1 MQLLLLLLAL
11 AGAALAVA
19 GLIQGSR
26 WLALAGAAAALGA
39 TAFQY
44 FVGDRRSAAQDE
56 RGPVRDGD
64 ADLAGPRALDGGEA
78 VGPRTPGARLAVESR
93 LTPLALALATAVVYF
108 FSNPR
113 PQTYFDYT
121 FRIAG
126 ALLDGRLGMAEQPPS
141 WLNEMVPHGGRFY
154 SVFPLGSVLSMLP
167 AALLKRAGVFDAYPA
182 ALAAAAVAAAIALLL
197 YLVSLRYD
205 LTARKRLLLVLSV
218 PFGTWTWCNLSF
230 GGSWQ
235 VALGLA
241 VVGQLGAL
249 YFTLVRRNPV
259 AAGLF
264 FALAFGNR
272 TEVILLAPVFMY
284 LACRDSITSPRAGAA
299 LRPREIARHWPTLLK
314 FSAAPALLGA
324 ATLAYNYAR
333 FGSPL
338 DFGYARIPGVLDE
351 PWYRDGLFSL
361 SAVPRN
367 ARAMLY
373 ETWRVSDGRPYL
385 VPKGFG
391 GSIFLAS
398 PLLLLI
404 FRRGARAFDLKL
416 AAWAAIA
423 LLTCVLWLHGNPGGW
438 QFSYRYAM
446 ILLPWMF
453 LLLAET
459 GPSRATAAE
468 AALAS
473 VSVAVNAYA
482 TYLYHWTDY
491 VRP

>member
-1 MQLLLLLLAL
+1 
-11 AGAALAVA
+11 
-19 GLIQGSR
+19 
-26 WLALAGAAAALGA
+26 
-39 TAFQY
+39 
-44 FVGDRRSAAQDE
+44 
-56 RGPVRDGD
+56 
-64 ADLAGPRALDGGEA
+64 PRAA
-78 VGPRTPGARLAVESR
+78 GARLARPSKIA
-93 LTPLALALATAVVYF
+93 PLALALVAALVYF

-126 ALLDGRLGMAEQPPS
+126 ALLDGRLGVTEQPPS

-154 SVFPLGSVLSMLP
+154 SVFPLGGVLSMLP
-167 AALLKRAGVFDAYPA
+167 AALLNRAGVVETYPA
-182 ALAAAAVAAAIALLL
+182 AFVAAFVAGAIALLL

-205 LTARKRLLLVLSV
+205 LTVRKRLLLVLFV

-249 YFTLVRRNPV
+249 YFTLVRPRPA
-259 AAGLF
+259 AAGLC

-284 LACRDSITSPRAGAA
+284 LACRDSIKSW
-299 LRPREIARHWPTLLK
+299 RETPAQWPALLK
-314 FSAAPALLGA
+314 FSAAPLLLGA
-324 ATLAYNYAR
+324 ATLAYNYLR
-333 FGSPL
+333 FGSPF

-351 PWYRDGLFSL
+351 PWYKDGLFSL

-373 ETWRVSDGRPYL
+373 EAWRASESRPYL

-404 FRRGARAFDLKL
+404 FRRGARHFDLKIV
-416 AAWAAIA
+416 AWASIA
-423 LLTCVLWLHGNPGGW
+423 LLTSVLWLHGNPGGW

-446 ILLPWMF
+446 ILLPWLF

-459 GPSRATAAE
+459 GPSRATATE
-468 AALAS
+468 TALAS

-482 TYLYHWTDY
+482 TYLFHWTEH

>member
-1 MQLLLLLLAL
+1 MQLLLFLLAL
-11 AGAALAVA
+11 FGAALAIA
-19 GLIQGSR
+19 GLAYGNR

-39 TAFQY
+39 TAYQY
-44 FVGDRRSAAQDE
+44 LVGERRPAPATDDGRAAGGDGE
-56 RGPVRDGD
+56 R
-64 ADLAGPRALDGGEA
+64 ANNRALD
-78 VGPRTPGARLAVESR
+78 ARLARQSK
-93 LTPLALALATAVVYF
+93 LAVIGLALATGFVYL

-113 PQTYFDYT
+113 PQAHFDYT

-126 ALLDGRLGMAEQPPS
+126 ALLDGNAGLTEKPPA

-167 AALLKRAGVFDAYPA
+167 AALLQRAGVFETYPA
-182 ALAAAAVAAAIALLL
+182 ALAAAVVAGATSLLL
-197 YLVSLRYD
+197 FLVSLRYD
-205 LTARKRLLLVLSV
+205 LTPRKRLLLVLFV
-218 PFGTWTWCNLSF
+218 PFGTWTWCNLSY
-230 GGSWQ
+230 GGSWH

-249 YFTLVRRNPV
+249 YFTLVRNNPV
-259 AAGLF
+259 VAGLF

-272 TEVILLAPVFMY
+272 TEIILLAPVFMY
-284 LACRDSITSPRAGAA
+284 LACRDTLKRPRAGVA
-299 LRPREIARHWPTLLK
+299 LWPRDLARHWPTLLK
-314 FSAAPALLGA
+314 FSAFPVLLGA

-333 FGSPL
+333 FGSPF
-338 DFGYARIPGVLDE
+338 DFGYARIPGVLNE

-361 SAVPRN
+361 SAVPLN

-373 ETWRVSDGRPYL
+373 ETWRVTGSRPYL
-385 VPKGFG
+385 IPKGFG

-404 FRRGARAFDLKL
+404 FRRGAREFDLKIV
-416 AAWAAIA
+416 AWVAVA

-446 ILLPWMF
+446 ILLPWLF

-459 GPSRATAAE
+459 GPGKATVTE

-482 TYLYHWTDY
+482 TYLFHWTDY

>member
-11 AGAALAVA
+11 SGAALALA
-19 GLIQGSR
+19 GLAYGSR

-44 FVGDRRSAAQDE
+44 LVGDRRSAPAAEDG
-56 RGPVRDGD
+56 RAPVAG
-64 ADLAGPRALDGGEA
+64 ADTASA
-78 VGPRTPGARLAVESR
+78 RTPDARPARQSY
-93 LTPLALALATAVVYF
+93 LTPLAVALATALVYF

-126 ALLDGRLGMAEQPPS
+126 ALLGGDAGLTEQPPS

-182 ALAAAAVAAAIALLL
+182 ALAAAVVAGATSLLL

-205 LTARKRLLLVLSV
+205 LTPRKRLLLVMFV
-218 PFGTWTWCNLSF
+218 PFGTWAWCNLSF

-235 VALGLA
+235 IALGLA

-249 YFTLVRRNPV
+249 YFTLVSRRPLV
-259 AAGLF
+259 AGLF

-272 TEVILLAPVFMY
+272 TEIILLAPVFMY
-284 LACRDSITSPRAGAA
+284 LVCRDSIKSWRGAA
-299 LRPREIARHWPTLLK
+299 ASWPRGIAARWPALVPALVK
-314 FSAAPALLGA
+314 FSAFPLLLGA
-324 ATLAYNYAR
+324 ATLAYNYVR
-333 FGSPL
+333 FGSPF
-338 DFGYARIPGVLDE
+338 DFGYARIPGVLNE

-367 ARAMLY
+367 ARAMLF
-373 ETWRVSDGRPYL
+373 ETWRVSDSRPYL

-398 PLLLLI
+398 PLLLLS
-404 FRRGARAFDLKL
+404 FRRGARDFDLK
-416 AAWAAIA
+416 AVAWIAIA
-423 LLTCVLWLHGNPGGW
+423 VLTCVLWLHGNPGGW

-459 GPSRATAAE
+459 GPSRATVTE
-468 AALAS
+468 TALAS
-473 VSVAVNAYA
+473 ASVAANAYA
-482 TYLYHWTDY
+482 TYLFHWTDY

>member
-11 AGAALAVA
+11 AGAALALA
-19 GLIQGSR
+19 GLANGSR

-39 TAFQY
+39 TATQY
-44 FVGDRRSAAQDE
+44 LVGDRRPAPTTKDE
-56 RGPVRDGD
+56 RAPAGEDD
-64 ADLAGPRALDGGEA
+64 ADPAGPRPLDDGEA
-78 VGPRTPGARLAVESR
+78 VGSRALDARRARQSI
-93 LTPLALALATAVVYF
+93 LTPLVLALATALVYF

-126 ALLDGRLGMAEQPPS
+126 ALLDGSTGLTEQPPS

-167 AALLKRAGVFDAYPA
+167 AALLKEAGIVGTYPA
-182 ALAAAAVAAAIALLL
+182 AFVAAVVAGATSLLL
-197 YLVSLRYD
+197 HLVSLRYD
-205 LTARKRLLLVLSV
+205 LTPRKRLLLVLFV
-218 PFGTWTWCNLSF
+218 PFGTWAWCNLSF

-235 VALGLA
+235 IALGLA

-249 YFTLVRRNPV
+249 YFTLVRNRPL

-272 TEVILLAPVFMY
+272 TEIILLAPVFMY
-284 LACRDSITSPRAGAA
+284 LACRDSINSWRDIAG
-299 LRPREIARHWPTLLK
+299 RWPTLLK
-314 FSAAPALLGA
+314 FSAFPLLLGA
-324 ATLAYNYAR
+324 ATLAYNHLR
-333 FGSPL
+333 FGSPF
-338 DFGYARIPGVLDE
+338 DFGYARIPGVLNE

-373 ETWRVSDGRPYL
+373 ERWRVSESFPYL

-404 FRRGARAFDLKL
+404 FRRGARAFDLKIV
-416 AAWAAIA
+416 AWVAIA

-459 GPSRATAAE
+459 GPRTASLTE
-468 AALAS
+468 TALAAA
-473 VSVAVNAYA
+473 SVAVNAYA
-482 TYLYHWTDY
+482 TYLFHWTEY